1 MGRIGDLS
9 SEFSAV
15 PSTLHGQL
23 FLLAFD
29 PRSGRFDG
37 YDPALF
43 GYALR
48 AAMLTDLYLRGFL
61 VERAG
66 MPVPARAASP
76 DDAILRA
83 EFAQVGV
90 HNRATWAQLIA
101 GNQHEAIT
109 AVREQLVNE
118 GWLRTRRPQP
128 GLVVS
133 DAGLEPFDQCR
144 VRAVADAAR
153 RALRDA
159 VSGLP
164 TEPWPVACGLLA
176 VMAELPVLGEFSAEV
191 HGPGR
196 LEGLAIGDLAPVS
209 GLIDAI
215 RERRG
220 GRCPGLMG
228 GSS

>member
-1 MGRIGDLS
+1 MGRIGDP
-9 SEFSAV
+9 SEFSQL

-43 GYALR
+43 GFALR
-48 AAMLTDLYLRGFL
+48 TAMLTDLYLRGFL

-66 MPVPARAASP
+66 KPVPARAASP
-76 DDAILRA
+76 DDPILRA

-101 GNQHEAIT
+101 GNQHEVIA
-109 AVREQLVNE
+109 AVREQLLTV
-118 GWLRTRRPQP
+118 GWLRPRRQP
-128 GLVVS
+128 GLLVC
-133 DAGLEPFDQCR
+133 DASLEPFDQCR
-144 VRAVADAAR
+144 VRALAQVAR
-153 RALRDA
+153 GALRNA
-159 VSGLP
+159 LAGLP
-164 TEPWPVACGLLA
+164 AERWPVACGLLA
-176 VMAELPVLGEFSAEV
+176 VTAELPVMDGLSVDVQGW
-191 HGPGR
+191 GR
-196 LEGLAIGDLAPVS
+196 LDAIAAGALVPVS
-209 GLIDAI
+209 GLVEAI

-220 GRCPGLMG
+220 GGRSGPIG